1 VFIVVEDAE
10 LKFFTLS
17 VIADCGHSDVANLM
31 NVEDSG
37 MAHNPMFFACHCI
50 TNWQKDIE

>member
-1 VFIVVEDAE
+1 MFIVVEDAE